1 MAAEKI
7 ENVIARSP
15 FIAQSFV
22 YGDSLQSQ
30 LVAVIVLDPEH
41 MEVWAKKSGVTTG
54 TDMAAWC
61 ADPKVKAV
69 VMEEVKK
76 ASKQADLKSFEVPR
90 NIYLEAEMFTAE
102 NGLLTPTFKLK
113 RPVARDN
120 YREQIDVLY
129 AQLGASKM

>member
-1 MAAEKI
+1 
-7 ENVIARSP
+7 VIARSP

-30 LVAVIVLDPEH
+30 LVAIVVLDPEH
-41 MEVWAKKSGVTTG
+41 MEAWAKKSKVTAG

-69 VMEEVKK
+69 VMDEIIK

-90 NIYLEAEMFTAE
+90 NVFLEANMFTAE

-113 RPVARDN
+113 RPVARDF
-120 YREQIDVLY
+120 YRDQIDALY
-129 AQLGASKM
+129 AELGASKM